1 MQILN
6 VDVDR
11 LRQRASMKWSRY
23 PADVLPL
30 WVAEMDCETPPAV
43 AETLRRAISLGDM
56 GYPNGNGYEQAYAS
70 FSADRWNVE
79 VDAQRQ
85 VKLAPDVM
93 QGIVLA
99 IRTCTAPGAG
109 VVINP
114 PIYPPFYAVTRVSGR
129 MVVES
134 PLTEDGRLDL
144 ADLEAVFSGERGTK
158 PSAYL
163 LCSPHNPNG
172 TVHTRHELAQ
182 VAALAAL
189 HGVQVIAD
197 EIHAPL
203 APSHVPYTVVDPH
216 GLIITSAS
224 KSFSL
229 AAVKAAV
236 IVGGAAAEGLI
247 ASMPY
252 ELTRGSSSHLGILA
266 NTAAFTEDR
275 EWLDVLRTELASNR
289 ALLASLLSEHL
300 PGVGYAATDGTYLAW
315 LNCAE
320 LGLDKP
326 AQHFLSRAKVAL
338 NAGTDYG
345 RDYPQ
350 SVRMNLATSPE
361 IITRAVEQ
369 MSASLG

>member
-6 VDVDR
+6 VDVGR
-11 LRQRASMKWSRY
+11 LRQRTSMKWSRY

-43 AETLRRAISLGDM
+43 AETLHRAISLGDM
-56 GYPNGNGYEQAYAS
+56 GYPNGSAYEEAYAA
-70 FSADRWNVE
+70 FSTERWGVE
-79 VDAQRQ
+79 LDPHRQ
-85 VKLAPDVM
+85 VKIAPDVM
-93 QGIVLA
+93 QGIALA
-99 IRTCTAPGAG
+99 IRTCTAPGDG
-109 VVINP
+109 VVVNP
-114 PIYPPFYAVTRVSGR
+114 PIYPPFYAATVVTGR
-129 MVVES
+129 TVVES
-134 PLTEDGRLDL
+134 PLTETGRLNL
-144 ADLEAVFSGERGTK
+144 ADLAAVFSGERCPK

-172 TVHTRHELAQ
+172 TVHTREELAQ
-182 VAALAAL
+182 IADLAARY
-189 HGVQVIAD
+189 GVQVISD

-203 APSHVPYTVVDPH
+203 APSHVPYTALDPY
-216 GLIITSAS
+216 GLVITSAS

-236 IVGGAAAEGLI
+236 IVGGAAATELV
-247 ASMPY
+247 AALPY

-266 NTAAFTEDR
+266 NTTALNEDR

-289 ALLASLLSEHL
+289 ALLASLLSQHL
-300 PGVGYAATDGTYLAW
+300 PGIRYQATDGTYLAW
-315 LNCAE
+315 LNCAD
-320 LGLDKP
+320 LGLSKP
-326 AQHFLSRAKVAL
+326 AQHFLSRARVAL

-361 IITRAVEQ
+361 IITQAVER
-369 MSASLG
+369 MAASLG